1 MTLTMMR
8 RMITIMMIVTT
19 LHVEQNDIPDEHDV
33 GIFTHSLSRSH
44 SVSLSVAL

>member
-8 RMITIMMIVTT
+8 RMIMIMMIVTT

-33 GIFTHSLSRSH
+33 GIFSRSH